1 MFILLEKI
9 TPYENYFEFECFFN
23 DIEINYSNRLFDIKA
38 YLLVSIHKSFGN
50 RLDVMILPDISNF
63 RNLEF
68 SRKDLIGYIKRDLI
82 MELTEHGICDE
93 TDIDIRI
100 IED

>member
-38 YLLVSIHKSFGN
+38 YLLVSSHKSFGN
-50 RLDVMILPDISNF
+50 RLDAVILPDSSNF
-63 RNLEF
+63 INLEF
-68 SRKDLIGYIKRDLI
+68 SRKDLQPIAHIIFAQGAKIPHRRAKRF
-82 MELTEHGICDE
+82 
-93 TDIDIRI
+93 
-100 IED
+100 

>member
-38 YLLVSIHKSFGN
+38 YLLVSSHKSFGN
-50 RLDVMILPDISNF
+50 RLDAVILLDSSNF

-68 SRKDLIGYIKRDLI
+68 SRKDL
-82 MELTEHGICDE
+82 TF
-93 TDIDIRI
+93 DIIFIDPPYKKGMIHQL
-100 IED
+100 